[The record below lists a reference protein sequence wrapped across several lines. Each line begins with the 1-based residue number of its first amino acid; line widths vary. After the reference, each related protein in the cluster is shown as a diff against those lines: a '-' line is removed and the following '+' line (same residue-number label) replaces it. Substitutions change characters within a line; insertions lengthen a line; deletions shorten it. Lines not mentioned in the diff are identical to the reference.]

1 MPDRNTRLSRAV
13 AAARAGGS
21 SAAAQ
26 AEFAAATAGMT
37 QRQRAAFALKR
48 RADEGRIT
56 QLRGVFAAFDEDR
69 DGVLSAER
77 ELPVALLALGVEPSA
92 KALQQ
97 LTLAA
102 PSGRVDLA
110 TVSPATRAMRAAAAR
125 ARPGSA
131 RLGPLPAA
139 TKARPAH

>member
-1 MPDRNTRLSRAV
+1 MPPPDRDTRLSRAV

-21 SAAAQ
+21 SAATQ

-110 TVSPATRAMRAAAAR
+110 TVSAER
-125 ARPGSA
+125 
-131 RLGPLPAA
+131 RLSAA
-139 TKARPAH
+139 TLPQAEPGPGRPRSPPR